1 MIADFDIGPVDELC
15 EKHKVHRLYL
25 FGSALTDKFNDR
37 SDVDFYVQFW
47 DYTPFVLSGLKK
59 DLTDLFRRHID
70 LHLILPKKVK
80 EPRLLYTGDC
90 TIGKKL
96 TTFAG
101 EYSDMKLSEE
111 KALVT
116 IALPVWRG
124 KEICWLSMESFCRQS
139 VPFELIVFEEEH
151 SRQLGRDWFFG
162 WADRLK
168 FCTKIGY
175 LTSPKRFTL
184 AEKWC
189 AIADKSDS
197 VAFCLCGC
205 DDYYSKDMAK
215 DAYEAVSNGIDYRYD
230 SSAYFYSVKTG
241 KMMLYSVEKYKGVMQ
256 AVPTDK
262 IKRIK
267 PEPINSGVDRW
278 IHDRIKP
285 RNKQMITK
293 TRDIVCTDG
302 YNNISHRDRFY
313 SKPEPP
319 FYATDKT
326 IFDILPEEVAKKL
339 AEMR

>member
-15 EKHKVHRLYL
+15 EKYKVHRLYL

-37 SDVDFYVQFW
+37 SDIDFYVEFW
-47 DYTPFVLSGLKK
+47 EFNHVLVSGLKH
-59 DLTDLFRRHID
+59 DLTLLFNRRID
-70 LHLILPKKVK
+70 LHIRLPKRASPKLIFCGY
-80 EPRLLYTGDC
+80 EN
-90 TIGKKL
+90 IQKKL

-101 EYSDMKLSEE
+101 DYTEMELSKD

-124 KEICWLSMESFCRQS
+124 REICWLSMESFCRQS

-151 SRQLGRDWFFG
+151 FKQLGRDWFFG
-162 WADRLK
+162 WADRLTN
-168 FCTKIGY
+168 CTKIGY
-175 LTSPKRFTL
+175 LTSPKRFNL

-189 AIADKSDS
+189 AIADKSNS

-205 DDYYSKDMAK
+205 DDYYSEDMAK
-215 DAYEAVSNGIDYRYD
+215 DAFEAVSNGVDYRYD
-230 SSAYFYSVKTG
+230 SSAYFYHVKKK
-241 KMMLYSVEKYKGVMQ
+241 KMMLYSQPIYKGVMQ
-256 AVPTDK
+256 AVPTGLMK
-262 IKRIK
+262 QIR
-267 PEPINSGVDRW
+267 PEPLNSGVDRW

-285 RNKQMITK
+285 RNKQMITT

-302 YNNISHRDRFY
+302 FNNISHRERFY
-313 SKPEPP
+313 TKPEPP